1 VPIVSSIQPV
11 PRVVIVGGGL
21 AGLAAAA
28 ALATEGVAALLFEAK
43 RRLGGRA
50 GSFVDRQTGELVDH
64 CQHVAMGCCTNFL
77 DFCRRTGILGHFA
90 HHRGLHF
97 FGPDAR
103 RSDFFPWRSLP
114 APLHMVPPL
123 WQVKHLSTRD
133 KFAIARTLW
142 KLIRLPPHDER
153 SAPSIGQWLRERREP
168 PAAIERFWQ
177 VILVS
182 ALGESLEN
190 ASLSASRKVLLD
202 GFVAH
207 REAMDLYV
215 PRVSLNELY
224 DQHVAAW
231 LQARGV
237 TIHLETPV
245 SGVTAKSVVLHHAL
259 HGTTSTVEAD
269 AVILAVPWRR
279 AVSCLDPNLIGKLP
293 ELATASKFGSAPISS
308 VHLWL
313 DRPITDLPHAVI
325 VGRLSQWIFARPGAS
340 ACYQVVISAS
350 HELAGR
356 PRQQV
361 LDEVVADL
369 RAIFPAA
376 RQANVE
382 RWQLITEPDAVF
394 SVRPGLDHDRPAQ
407 KTAIPGLVLAGDWT
421 ATGWPATMEG
431 AVRSGYLAAEQV
443 LSHLGRPQRILVDD
457 LPHAWLVRLLG
468 IEHKC
473 RRPWSAD

>member
-1 VPIVSSIQPV
+1 MQPV

-28 ALATEGVAALLFEAK
+28 ALATEGVAVELLEAK

-77 DFCRRTGILGHFA
+77 EFCRRTGILGHFA
-90 HHRGLHF
+90 QYRGLHF
-97 FGPDAR
+97 FGPDGR
-103 RSDFFPWRSLP
+103 RSEFFPWRSLP

-123 WQVKHLSTRD
+123 WRVKHLSVRD
-133 KFAIARTLW
+133 KLAIARTLW
-142 KLIRLPPHDER
+142 QLIRLSPHDQR
-153 SAPSIGQWLRERREP
+153 NTPTIGRWLSERREP
-168 PAAIERFWQ
+168 PAAIQRFWQ

-190 ASLSASRKVLLD
+190 ASLSAARKVLLD

-207 REAMDLYV
+207 REAMDLYI
-215 PRVSLNELY
+215 PRVPLNELY
-224 DQHVAAW
+224 DQQVAAW
-231 LQARGV
+231 LRALGV
-237 TIHLETPV
+237 TIQLETPV
-245 SGVTAKSVVLHHAL
+245 SGVTAQSVILHDVA

-279 AVSCLDPNLIGKLP
+279 AVSSLAPDLVGQLP
-293 ELATASKFGSAPISS
+293 ELAPAAQFGSAPISS

-325 VGRLSQWIFARPGAS
+325 VGRLSQWVFARPGAS

-356 PRQQV
+356 PRQAV

-369 RAIFPAA
+369 RSIFPAA
-376 RQANVE
+376 RQAEVV

-394 SVRPGLDHDRPAQ
+394 SVRPGLDGQRPAQ
-407 KTAIPGLVLAGDWT
+407 KTAIPGLILAGDWT

-443 LSHLGRPQRILVDD
+443 LSYLGRPQKILVDD
-457 LPHAWLVRLLG
+457 LPRSWLVRLLG
-468 IEHKC
+468 
-473 RRPWSAD
+473 AQA